1 MLRLLSAMAMISTTL
16 AMSVLT
22 PGANV
27 VVVGG
32 GAIQSLAARL
42 AALRGFSTTVALPE
56 QDMGTARALIFDDA
70 NPEGTLPVKLMAIS
84 GPEADSPTIEACV
97 ENAEGLIICFD
108 NEQAFMPESAM
119 KIFTAGGNLKHI
131 ALMSRYLNGEGMGF
145 FPNAAKVAANSE
157 IWAGTDAFVKQFKT
171 QDAMIQTRAKELG
184 ASYTIIR
191 AGTLKGG
198 ASADAAI
205 AEGGGESDFL
215 NPFFY
220 TLGQQDVV
228 SLVPLR
234 CVLRRLGGL
243 CCLAARVQCTVHPP
257 PTRSSLTAP
266 WSSAWLSLR
275 STGASSTIALF
286 STSSSRRA
294 TRWPAPASPPLSR
307 RPAPR
312 VVRATRTGAAWRR
325 RLWSRC
331 GSRRR

>member
-228 SLVPLR
+228 SLVPIR

-243 CCLAARVQCTVHPP
+243 CCLAARVQCT
-257 PTRSSLTAP
+257 
-266 WSSAWLSLR
+266 
-275 STGASSTIALF
+275 
-286 STSSSRRA
+286 RRPRA
-294 TRWPAPASPPLSR
+294 HRSPPHGLLRGSLSGQL
-307 RPAPR
+307 APPL
-312 VVRATRTGAAWRR
+312 
-325 RLWSRC
+325 RLRC
-331 GSRRR
+331 SRRRAQGGRHDGRPRLHRRSHGDQPRGWCGRLAQGRRGGGACGVVAGRGGVE

>member
-228 SLVPLR
+228 NWRLLYDCACLDVELKAGDTMAGPGFTAALTATSPEGGAGDSHRGGVAAALVESLRVE
-234 CVLRRLGGL
+234 
-243 CCLAARVQCTVHPP
+243 AALNKDFSVAAQKGEKFPP
-257 PTRSSLTAP
+257 PDKWAGMFA
-266 WSSAWLSLR
+266 SA
-275 STGASSTIALF
+275 
-286 STSSSRRA
+286 
-294 TRWPAPASPPLSR
+294 
-307 RPAPR
+307 
-312 VVRATRTGAAWRR
+312 
-325 RLWSRC
+325 
-331 GSRRR
+331 